1 MKMSE
6 TVESTAPA
14 QEPPMGTA
22 QRLVGV
28 FVEPGRT
35 FESINWKPAFLL
47 ALVVAVLAGVG
58 TTMVM
63 HSKVD
68 MAQAME
74 TAIRNS
80 SAGARMSSDE
90 IRQQVEMVANNP
102 FYKVMMWAGPILATP
117 IMIFA
122 LSGILLLMVFVGS
135 SETSYLK
142 MLGVTSHAMLF
153 YSVVG
158 GVLLTIVLV
167 LSPDPQAIDLQNPVY
182 TNPGAL
188 VDAKEYPVLNR
199 LASALDLVT
208 LYTIYLLGL
217 GLSKVAARMSVGK
230 GVLLAGIPW
239 LLYVGIGVLW
249 RALFG

>member
-1 MKMSE
+1 MSE
-6 TVESTAPA
+6 TVDSTAPS
-14 QEPPMGTA
+14 QEPAMGTV

-47 ALVVAVLAGVG
+47 ALLVAVLAGVG

-63 HSKVD
+63 YAKVD
-68 MAQAME
+68 MTQAME
-74 TAIRNS
+74 TAIRSS
-80 SAGARMSSDE
+80 SAGARMTSDE
-90 IRQQVEMVANNP
+90 IRQQVELVTNNP
-102 FYKVMMWAGPILATP
+102 FYKVMMWAGPILFTP

-122 LSGILLLMVFVGS
+122 LSGILLLMVYVGS

-217 GLSKVAARMSVGK
+217 GLSKVAVRMSVGK